1 MSEDIKDQE
10 EKEQTAETAEEV
22 SEESEA
28 ASTEETT
35 SEESAEE
42 SQEEVAEE
50 ETPADTDEP
59 SDEATEES
67 AEDEPAE
74 EEPAEEVDPPVAAAD
89 EAAADEGDVMGMA
102 AFFDHPHHLLYAA
115 EEARDKKFERWDA
128 YSPFPS
134 HGMDQAMGLKRSWI
148 PWVTFTAGITGTM
161 TAAGLQFGIMGFD
174 WPMVYGGKP
183 FIAWPSFVPIMFELT
198 VLFAGVTTGIVMLIA
213 AGCFRRNH
221 IIDPGI
227 SNDRFVLWI
236 SAEDPA
242 FEAEEVKKFMLDLNP
257 SEVRTV
263 RKAGN

>member
-10 EKEQTAETAEEV
+10 EKEQTAEEV
-22 SEESEA
+22 SEESDA
-28 ASTEETT
+28 TSTEEAT

-50 ETPADTDEP
+50 ETPADADEP
-59 SDEATEES
+59 SEEAPEE
-67 AEDEPAE
+67 EPAAE
-74 EEPAEEVDPPVAAAD
+74 EEPAEEVEPPVAADD
-89 EAAADEGDVMGMA
+89 EAAAAEGDVMGMA

-128 YSPFPS
+128 YSPFPI

>member
-22 SEESEA
+22 SEESEST
-28 ASTEETT
+28 STEEAP
-35 SEESAEE
+35 SEEAAEE

-50 ETPADTDEP
+50 ETPA
-59 SDEATEES
+59 
-67 AEDEPAE
+67 AEE
-74 EEPAEEVDPPVAAAD
+74 EEPAAEEEEPVAEEEEPAAEVEPPVAAAD
-89 EAAADEGDVMGMA
+89 EAGAAEGDVMGMA

-128 YSPFPS
+128 YSPFPI